1 MRMSAAAKRV
11 FGKVG
16 AGGRFWCVFPF
27 WFLMSYTVR
36 EKQHFFFLFLFLLF
50 LLNEILLNLLDF
62 SHGTGARVYPV
73 PG

>member
-27 WFLMSYTVR
+27 WFLLS
-36 EKQHFFFLFLFLLF
+36 FFFFFFFYLLF
-50 LLNEILLNLLDF
+50 LLNEILLIIKFIGFFPRDGSTSLP
-62 SHGTGARVYPV
+62 GTRVR
-73 PG
+73 